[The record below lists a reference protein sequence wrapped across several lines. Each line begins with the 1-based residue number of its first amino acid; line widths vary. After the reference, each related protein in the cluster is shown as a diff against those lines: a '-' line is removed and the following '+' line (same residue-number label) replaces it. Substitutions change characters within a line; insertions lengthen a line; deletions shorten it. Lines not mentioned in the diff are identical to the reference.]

1 MAVQPRS
8 LWRLVCWVGSISIR
22 DERGGAGAGPGARA
36 FEPPSPRGGSCSCN
50 RRQDTNDGARISRA
64 GRHRALQG
72 QAGQT
77 RLDRLLQGG
86 GRGAGRGRGLSR
98 RFADLKPADKIAGL
112 KALKAQ
118 GRKVLMVGDGLND
131 APALA
136 AADASMSPISAT
148 HLTPAQADS
157 VSLGDRL
164 GSVRRGAGAGAQGQ
178 AADDREFGI
187 SRDLQ
192 CGRGSAGV
200 GGSGDPARRCG
211 RNVQLFHIG
220 NVERLARP
228 KRLEA

>member
-50 RRQDTNDGARISRA
+50 RRQDANDGARISRA

-98 RFADLKPADKIAGL
+98 LFADLKPADKIAGL

-148 HLTPAQADS
+148 HLTQAQADS
-157 VSLGDRL
+157 VFLGDRL
-164 GSVRRGAGAGAQGQ
+164 GSV
-178 AADDREFGI
+178 
-187 SRDLQ
+187 
-192 CGRGSAGV
+192 
-200 GGSGDPARRCG
+200 
-211 RNVQLFHIG
+211 
-220 NVERLARP
+220 VEALALARKA
-228 KRLEA
+228 KRRMIENLGLAAIYNAVAVPLALAGLATPLVAAVAMSGSSVLVTLNALRARSV

>member
-50 RRQDTNDGARISRA
+50 RRQDANDGARISRA

-98 RFADLKPADKIAGL
+98 LFADLKPADKIAGL

-164 GSVRRGAGAGAQGQ
+164 GSV
-178 AADDREFGI
+178 
-187 SRDLQ
+187 
-192 CGRGSAGV
+192 
-200 GGSGDPARRCG
+200 
-211 RNVQLFHIG
+211 
-220 NVERLARP
+220 VEALALARKA
-228 KRLEA
+228 KRRMIENLGLAAIYNAVAVPLALAGLATPLVAAVAMSSSSILVTLNALRARSA